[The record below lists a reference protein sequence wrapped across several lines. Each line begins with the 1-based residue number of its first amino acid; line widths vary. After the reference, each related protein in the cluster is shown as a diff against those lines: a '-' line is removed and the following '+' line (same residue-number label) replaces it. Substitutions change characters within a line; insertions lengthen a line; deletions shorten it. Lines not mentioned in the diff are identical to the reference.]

1 VQALPHLE
9 TASFEGNPM
18 TQLPYYRAHVLVQLP
33 QLRTLDGK
41 AVTEEEVAR
50 AHGAV
55 FQEASTLAVMVSNAC
70 LVHKL
75 SRTAQ
80 ARARAAGPPPL
91 RWQTPARPFRG
102 CPPLCPRAVRSL

>member
-1 VQALPHLE
+1 
-9 TASFEGNPM
+9 M
-18 TQLPYYRAHVLVQLP
+18 TQLPYYRAHVLVLLP

-80 ARARAAGPPPL
+80 ARRPAARRAAGAAAVGRL
-91 RWQTPARPFRG
+91 CRGCHLPARMLRHTLNLAHASKPSYTSF
-102 CPPLCPRAVRSL
+102 